1 MFPLFQLILLQRL
14 IETLSPL
21 GEGNRC
27 RWSGRQWLRKTDG
40 RPRPCLDLALNDGR
54 VAARERNIVLV
65 GGASVSAVREHE
77 RDARV
82 ARTGPPFAVIILC
95 PTHLLC
101 SGRGYRP
108 GSRERARPLPVRQ
121 SHSGSMLSNSASMR
135 NALQRVSS
143 PSRLIC
149 VGLPKI
155 TRSDDP
161 LAVGASSPGSPR
173 EKQVFCHLR

>member
-82 ARTGPPFAVIILC
+82 ARTGVL
-95 PTHLLC
+95 
-101 SGRGYRP
+101 
-108 GSRERARPLPVRQ
+108 PLP
-121 SHSGSMLSNSASMR
+121 
-135 NALQRVSS
+135 
-143 PSRLIC
+143 
-149 VGLPKI
+149 
-155 TRSDDP
+155 
-161 LAVGASSPGSPR
+161 
-173 EKQVFCHLR
+173 

>member
-1 MFPLFQLILLQRL
+1 MGVLPPPANLNVCKQHLKGRDQQGTTRCREMFPLFQLILLQRL

-101 SGRGYRP
+101 SCQAGK
-108 GSRERARPLPVRQ
+108 
-121 SHSGSMLSNSASMR
+121 
-135 NALQRVSS
+135 
-143 PSRLIC
+143 PSRDK
-149 VGLPKI
+149 PK
-155 TRSDDP
+155 R
-161 LAVGASSPGSPR
+161 LLSPR
-173 EKQVFCHLR
+173 SLRCRSSSNDCRAHRCTSHRRPS